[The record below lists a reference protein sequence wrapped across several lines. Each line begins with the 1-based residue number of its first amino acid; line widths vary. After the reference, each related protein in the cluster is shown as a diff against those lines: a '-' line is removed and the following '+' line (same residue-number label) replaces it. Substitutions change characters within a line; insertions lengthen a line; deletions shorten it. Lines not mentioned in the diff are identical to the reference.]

1 MPSTGII
8 TGTMARIVYV
18 IATLDRGGSESQ
30 LVHLATRL
38 DRARFDPLVVCL
50 TRGGPLEPKLAEA
63 GVTTVILHKRHKVD
77 LSALGRLTRLLRL
90 FHPDLLHTW
99 LFTANAYGRW
109 AALRAGVTHLVASER
124 STDPRKPRLNRLIDR
139 WLARRTDRIVANCH
153 SVRDVYLRRLDL
165 PPQRIL
171 VIPNGLQL
179 QPADDDARAQLRAK
193 EGLPDD
199 ALVFVTAG
207 RLERNK
213 AVDDLLR
220 AFARLLTEVPQ
231 GYLIVLGGGP
241 ELAALAALA
250 DRLGV
255 AERVIFL
262 GQVADVAE
270 VLDGAD
276 VFVFASLYE
285 GLPNA
290 VLEAMSAGLPVVTTA
305 VGGIPEVVSD
315 GETGFLVPTR
325 RPEELA
331 ERMLRL
337 ARDGDLRRRL
347 GGAARERVGEFTME
361 RMVRSYE
368 ELYDG
373 LLSGQLDREL
383 TTEN

>member
-1 MPSTGII
+1 
-8 TGTMARIVYV
+8 MARIVYV

-50 TRGGPLEPKLAEA
+50 TRGGPLEPELARA

-77 LSALGRLTRLLRL
+77 LPALARLTRLLRL

-109 AALRAGVTHLVASER
+109 AALRAGVAHLVASER

-153 SVRDVYLRRLDL
+153 SVRDVYLHRLDL
-165 PPQRIL
+165 PPERIL
-171 VIPNGLQL
+171 VIPNGLEL
-179 QPADDDARAQLRAK
+179 QPTDDDARAQLRAK

-199 ALVFVTAG
+199 ALIFVTAG

-220 AFARLLTEVPQ
+220 AFARLSTEVPQ
-231 GYLIVLGGGP
+231 GCLIVLGLGS
-241 ELAALAALA
+241 ELAALTALA
-250 DRLGV
+250 ERLGV

-270 VLDGAD
+270 VLAGAD

-315 GETGFLVPTR
+315 GETGLVVPTR

-337 ARDGDLRRRL
+337 ARDVDLRRRL
-347 GGAARERVGEFTME
+347 GRAARERVGEFTME

-383 TTEN
+383 TREN